1 MIVKGFYDLKRGGYV
16 DLVVK
21 DIFFEFEKYF
31 CKMYLRVEI
40 LGKKGWKVFVL
51 FMKVMQINIELFF
64 KKRLFDFEYLFV
76 WVNNSCFYYRGF
88 DSIREFVFKCGVKYV
103 DFIIFIK
110 F

>member
-1 MIVKGFYDLKRGGYV
+1 MILFNRKRSGEVERMIVKGVYDLKRGGYV

-51 FMKVMQINIELFF
+51 FMKVM
-64 KKRLFDFEYLFV
+64 
-76 WVNNSCFYYRGF
+76 
-88 DSIREFVFKCGVKYV
+88 
-103 DFIIFIK
+103 
-110 F
+110 

>member
-1 MIVKGFYDLKRGGYV
+1 MILFNCKRSGEVERMIVKGVYDLKRGGYV

-51 FMKVMQINIELFF
+51 FMKVM
-64 KKRLFDFEYLFV
+64 
-76 WVNNSCFYYRGF
+76 
-88 DSIREFVFKCGVKYV
+88 
-103 DFIIFIK
+103 
-110 F
+110 

>member
-40 LGKKGWKVFVL
+40 LGKKGRKVFVL
-51 FMKVMQINIELFF
+51 FTKVM
-64 KKRLFDFEYLFV
+64 
-76 WVNNSCFYYRGF
+76 
-88 DSIREFVFKCGVKYV
+88 
-103 DFIIFIK
+103 
-110 F
+110 